1 MDINRMLE
9 ITIDLEQCAFCTD
22 ICTCCDKIKPI
33 TERELR
39 EYYREVR
46 KALKGDAR
54 LKAELELAKK
64 DMIQLANE
72 NEPCQVCNF
81 KNCADCMD
89 DVTGFVWRGLPEYW
103 NLEES

>member
-46 KALKGDAR
+46 KALKGG
-54 LKAELELAKK
+54 
-64 DMIQLANE
+64 
-72 NEPCQVCNF
+72 CQI
-81 KNCADCMD
+81 
-89 DVTGFVWRGLPEYW
+89 
-103 NLEES
+103 ES